1 MTDRRAQLRADL
13 AADLAELA
21 SYSATDWVR
30 AVVDT
35 VLVPGL
41 IIRSTLH
48 ACAYT
53 IDCGERG
60 AETTISAFE
69 APITAPGWTRAD
81 AVRAS
86 LLGPVV
92 VAGLTTPLASL
103 PEAPLA
109 AVVVGLQTLPLAA
122 DPALTLLSTSGPT
135 QIP

>member
-1 MTDRRAQLRADL
+1 MAAMTLRADL
-13 AADLAELA
+13 EADLAQLA
-21 SYSATDWVR
+21 QYDATDWVR

-41 IIRSTLH
+41 IVRSTLH
-48 ACAYT
+48 ACAYA
-53 IDCGERG
+53 IDVGERG

-69 APITAPGWTRAD
+69 APIAAPGWTRAD

-86 LLGPVV
+86 LLGPLV

-109 AVVVGLQTLPLAA
+109 AVVVGLQCVPVAA
-122 DPALTLLSTSGPT
+122 DPALTLLSTSAPT
-135 QIP
+135 QIT

>member
-1 MTDRRAQLRADL
+1 MSVRADL
-13 AADLAELA
+13 AADLDELA

-41 IIRSTLH
+41 VVRATLH
-48 ACAYT
+48 ACAYA
-53 IDCGERG
+53 IDVGEQG
-60 AETTISAFE
+60 AETTISAFDT
-69 APITAPGWTRAD
+69 PIAAPGWTRGD

-86 LLGPVV
+86 LLGPLV

-109 AVVVGLQTLPLAA
+109 AVVVGLQCVPLAG

>member
-13 AADLAELA
+13 AADLDELG

-41 IIRSTLH
+41 VVRATLH
-48 ACAYT
+48 ACAYA
-53 IDCGERG
+53 IDVGERG
-60 AETTISAFE
+60 AETTISAFDP
-69 APITAPGWTRAD
+69 PIAAPGWTRAD

-86 LLGPVV
+86 LLGPVL

-109 AVVVGLQTLPLAA
+109 AVVVGLQCVPVAA
-122 DPALTLLSTSGPT
+122 DPALTLLSSTAPT
-135 QIP
+135 QIT